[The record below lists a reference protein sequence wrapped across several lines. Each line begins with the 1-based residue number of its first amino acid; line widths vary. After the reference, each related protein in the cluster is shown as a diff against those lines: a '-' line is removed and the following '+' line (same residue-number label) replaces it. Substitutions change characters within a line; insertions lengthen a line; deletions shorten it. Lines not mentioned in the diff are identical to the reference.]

1 MVAIYMAV
9 TVYKFHVG
17 LHVKISIKR
26 KEKKI
31 LESYSF
37 LLDSVGSSRV
47 RFLRKLSTTGSP
59 TAPVNSE
66 PHMTVL

>member
-17 LHVKISIKR
+17 LHVKIINK
-26 KEKKI
+26 KKI